1 MPLLCFLRPPLFFL
15 YSLLHPLNMGNLLST
30 QKMPQ
35 LSALQILLSQR
46 GLKVRTS
53 DLDKFWDE
61 TIVLAPWIN
70 PENIWDPQ
78 IWMRVLLL
86 ARKKEVHD
94 GHFPH
99 PPLPFF
105 LFS

>member
-1 MPLLCFLRPPLFFL
+1 MPLCFFFFFFALFFL
-15 YSLLHPLNMGNLLST
+15 YSLLCSLNMGNLLST

-46 GLKVRTS
+46 VLKVKTS
-53 DLDKFWDE
+53 DLDKFWDK
-61 TIVLAPWIN
+61 TIILAPWIN

-78 IWMRVLLL
+78 IWMWVLLL
-86 ARKKEVHD
+86 AQKREVHD
-94 GHFPH
+94 GHS
-99 PPLPFF
+99 PLPFF